1 MPLIKSAI
9 KKLKQDKKKTKLNAK
24 YRKGLKDTL
33 KKMFKGGTSKNVKE
47 SYSAVD
53 KAAKK
58 KLIHKN
64 KASRLKSRSAKLAK
78 KK

>member
-9 KKLKQDKKKTKLNAK
+9 KKLKQDKKKTKLNSK
-24 YRKGLKDTL
+24 YRKGLKETL
-33 KKMFKGGTSKNVKE
+33 KTMFKGGTSKTLKA

-58 KLIHKN
+58 GLIHKN